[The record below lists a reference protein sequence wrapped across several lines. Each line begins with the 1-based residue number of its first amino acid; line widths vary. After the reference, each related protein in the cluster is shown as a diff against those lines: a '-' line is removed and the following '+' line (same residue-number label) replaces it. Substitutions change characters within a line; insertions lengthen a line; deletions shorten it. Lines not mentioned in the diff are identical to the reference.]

1 MDSADVGRA
10 AAAAARAVLARAG
23 YADTTLKTVANAAG
37 IAPDVLTSLYRNRE
51 ELLRAALQLPFDPA
65 AAVPRL
71 IGPGLEGMGERLVRA
86 AMAVMQSDQMR
97 SDIAYVGR
105 LASEGANSAG
115 SGAGA
120 VTGVTDAVGLVRGAF
135 DYIQDTVVDRA
146 LESLGV
152 PDARMR
158 GALITSYLAGVM
170 ITRYVVKMEPLA
182 SASEDEVVALVAP
195 LVQRTLDPRHPLVG
209 EA

>member
-1 MDSADVGRA
+1 MDSADVGRVA
-10 AAAAARAVLARAG
+10 GAAARSVLARAG
-23 YADTTLKTVANAAG
+23 YADTTLKAVAAAAG
-37 IAPDVLTSLYRNRE
+37 IAPDVLASLYRNRE

-65 AAVPRL
+65 SAVPRL
-71 IGPGLEGMGERLVRA
+71 VGPGLEGMGERLVRA
-86 AMAVMQSDQMR
+86 AMVVMQSDQMR

-105 LASEGANSAG
+105 VASNGLGAGLGSASGSAG
-115 SGAGA
+115 
-120 VTGVTDAVGLVRGAF
+120 VVDAVGLVRGTF
-135 DYIQDTVVDRA
+135 DYVQDTVVDRA

-170 ITRYVVKMEPLA
+170 ITRYVVRMEPLA
-182 SASEDEVVALVAP
+182 SASDDVVVALVAP
-195 LVQRTLDPRHPLVG
+195 VIQRTLDPRTPLR

>member
-10 AAAAARAVLARAG
+10 AGAAARAVLARAG
-23 YADTTLKTVANAAG
+23 YADTTVKAVAGAAG
-37 IAPDVLTSLYRNRE
+37 IAPDVLASLYRNRE
-51 ELLRAALQLPFDPA
+51 ELVRAALQLPFDPA
-65 AAVPRL
+65 SAVPRL
-71 IGPGLEGMGERLVRA
+71 VGPGLDGMGERLVRA

-105 LASEGANSAG
+105 VASGGLGAGSAG
-115 SGAGA
+115 
-120 VTGVTDAVGLVRGAF
+120 VVDAVGLVRGAF
-135 DYIQDTVVDRA
+135 DFVQDTVVDRA

-158 GALITSYLAGVM
+158 GTLITSYLAGVM

-182 SASEDEVVALVAP
+182 SASDDEVVALVAP
-195 LVQRTLDPRHPLVG
+195 LIQRTLDPRHPLR

>member
-105 LASEGANSAG
+105 LASEGAAG

-120 VTGVTDAVGLVRGAF
+120 VTGVADAVGLVRGAF

>member
-23 YADTTLKTVANAAG
+23 YADTTLKTVASAAG

-105 LASEGANSAG
+105 VASEGAAG

-120 VTGVTDAVGLVRGAF
+120 VTGVADAVGLVRGAF

>member
-23 YADTTLKTVANAAG
+23 YADTTLKTVAHAAG
-37 IAPDVLTSLYRNRE
+37 IAPDVLASLYRNRE
-51 ELLRAALQLPFDPA
+51 ELLSAALQLPFDPA

-86 AMAVMQSDQMR
+86 AMAIMQSDQMR

-105 LASEGANSAG
+105 VASEGASG

>member
-1 MDSADVGRA
+1 MDSADVGRVA
-10 AAAAARAVLARAG
+10 GAAARAVLARAG
-23 YADTTLKTVANAAG
+23 YADTTLKAVAAAAG
-37 IAPDVLTSLYRNRE
+37 IAPDVLASLYRNRE

-65 AAVPRL
+65 SAVPRL
-71 IGPGLEGMGERLVRA
+71 VGPGLEGMGERLVRA
-86 AMAVMQSDQMR
+86 AMVVMQSDQMR

-105 LASEGANSAG
+105 VASNGLGAGLGSASGSAG
-115 SGAGA
+115 
-120 VTGVTDAVGLVRGAF
+120 VVDAVGLVRGTF
-135 DYIQDTVVDRA
+135 DYVQDTVVDRA

-170 ITRYVVKMEPLA
+170 ITRYVVRMEPLA
-182 SASEDEVVALVAP
+182 SASDDVVVALVAP
-195 LVQRTLDPRHPLVG
+195 VIQRTLDPRTPLR

>member
-37 IAPDVLTSLYRNRE
+37 IAPDVLASLYRNRE
-51 ELLRAALQLPFDPA
+51 ELLSAALQLPFDPA

-105 LASEGANSAG
+105 VASEGAAG

-120 VTGVTDAVGLVRGAF
+120 VTGVADAVGLVRGAF

>member
-1 MDSADVGRA
+1 MDSSDVGRA

-37 IAPDVLTSLYRNRE
+37 IAPDVLASLYRNRE
-51 ELLRAALQLPFDPA
+51 ELLSAALQLPFDPA

-105 LASEGANSAG
+105 LASEGAAG

-120 VTGVTDAVGLVRGAF
+120 VTGVADAVGLVRGAF

>member
-51 ELLRAALQLPFDPA
+51 ELLSAALQLPFDPA

-105 LASEGANSAG
+105 VASEGAAG

-120 VTGVTDAVGLVRGAF
+120 VTGVADAVGLVRGAF

>member
-1 MDSADVGRA
+1 MDSSDVGRA

-51 ELLRAALQLPFDPA
+51 ELLSAALQLPFDPA

-105 LASEGANSAG
+105 VASEGAAG

-120 VTGVTDAVGLVRGAF
+120 VTGVADAVGLVRGAF

>member
-37 IAPDVLTSLYRNRE
+37 IAPDVLASLYRNRE
-51 ELLRAALQLPFDPA
+51 ELLSAALQLPFDPA

-105 LASEGANSAG
+105 VASEGAAG

-170 ITRYVVKMEPLA
+170 ITRYMVKMEPLA

>member
-10 AAAAARAVLARAG
+10 AGAAARAVLARAG
-23 YADTTLKTVANAAG
+23 YADTTLKAVASAAG
-37 IAPDVLTSLYRNRE
+37 IAPDVLASLYRNRE
-51 ELLRAALQLPFDPA
+51 ELLRAALQLPFDPTS
-65 AAVPRL
+65 AVPRL
-71 IGPGLEGMGERLVRA
+71 VGPGLDGMGERLVRA
-86 AMAVMQSDQMR
+86 ALAVMESDQMR

-105 LASEGANSAG
+105 AASGGLGSAG
-115 SGAGA
+115 GS
-120 VTGVTDAVGLVRGAF
+120 VDVVGLVRGAF
-135 DYIQDTVVDRA
+135 DFVQDTVVDRA

-170 ITRYVVKMEPLA
+170 STRYVVKMEPLA
-182 SASEDEVVALVAP
+182 SASDDEVVALVAP
-195 LVQRTLDPRHPLVG
+195 LIQRTLDPRNPLR

>member
-37 IAPDVLTSLYRNRE
+37 IAPDVLASLYRNRE
-51 ELLRAALQLPFDPA
+51 ELLSAALQLPFDPA

-105 LASEGANSAG
+105 LASEGAAG

-120 VTGVTDAVGLVRGAF
+120 VTGVADAVGLVRGAF

>member
-1 MDSADVGRA
+1 MDSSDVRRA

-37 IAPDVLTSLYRNRE
+37 IAPDVLASLYRNRE
-51 ELLRAALQLPFDPA
+51 ELLSAALQLPFDPA

-105 LASEGANSAG
+105 VASEGAAG

-120 VTGVTDAVGLVRGAF
+120 VTGVADAVGLVRGAF

>member
-1 MDSADVGRA
+1 MDSSDVGRA

-37 IAPDVLTSLYRNRE
+37 IAPDVLASLYRNRE
-51 ELLRAALQLPFDPA
+51 ELLSAALQLPFDPA

-105 LASEGANSAG
+105 VASEGAAG

-120 VTGVTDAVGLVRGAF
+120 VTGVADAVGLVRGAF

>member
-1 MDSADVGRA
+1 
-10 AAAAARAVLARAG
+10 
-23 YADTTLKTVANAAG
+23 
-37 IAPDVLTSLYRNRE
+37 
-51 ELLRAALQLPFDPA
+51 
-65 AAVPRL
+65 
-71 IGPGLEGMGERLVRA
+71 MGERLVRA

-105 LASEGANSAG
+105 LASEGAAG

-120 VTGVTDAVGLVRGAF
+120 VTGVADAVGLVRGAF

>member
-1 MDSADVGRA
+1 MDSSDVGRA

-105 LASEGANSAG
+105 VASEGASG

>member
-37 IAPDVLTSLYRNRE
+37 IAPDVLASLYRNRE
-51 ELLRAALQLPFDPA
+51 ELLSAALQLPFDPA

-105 LASEGANSAG
+105 VASEGASG

-120 VTGVTDAVGLVRGAF
+120 VTGVADAVGLVRGAF

>member
-10 AAAAARAVLARAG
+10 ASAAARAVLARAG
-23 YADTTLKTVANAAG
+23 YADTTVKAVAGAAG
-37 IAPDVLTSLYRNRE
+37 IAPDVLASLYRNRE
-51 ELLRAALQLPFDPA
+51 ELVRAALQLPFDPA
-65 AAVPRL
+65 SAVPRL
-71 IGPGLEGMGERLVRA
+71 VGPGLDGMGERLVRA

-105 LASEGANSAG
+105 VASDGLGTG
-115 SGAGA
+115 S
-120 VTGVTDAVGLVRGAF
+120 TGVVDAVGLVRGAF
-135 DYIQDTVVDRA
+135 DFVQDTVVDRA

-158 GALITSYLAGVM
+158 GTLITSYLAGVM

-182 SASEDEVVALVAP
+182 SASDDEVVALVAP
-195 LVQRTLDPRHPLVG
+195 LIQRTLDPRHPLR